1 MSQFKDANNESWQVV
16 FDGLLLDDVFQATD
30 VDLADI
36 SAGGLADIEQ
46 DAKKLVRVL
55 TVVCGDELKERGIS
69 ARDFSRRICG
79 EAITRAQVA
88 IVSAAA
94 NFFPPKQWSEILS
107 RLDQQRTF
115 NEQWAAMQPLV
126 AKLNQP
132 SMPSAMREAVMSAIA
147 QGIDKGMTAQ
157 TGTST
162 SPNSTDTEASATG
175 QDVTQQ
181 TLAPNVLE
189 NSGLLPVG

>member
-157 TGTST
+157 TATST

>member
-16 FDGLLLDDVFQATD
+16 FDGLLLDEVFQATD

-55 TVVCGDELKERGIS
+55 TVVCGDELKERGIA
-69 ARDFSRRICG
+69 ARDFSRRIYG
-79 EAITRAQVA
+79 ESITRAQVA

-107 RLDQQRTF
+107 RLDQQRGF

-126 AKLNQP
+126 SKLNHP
-132 SMPSAMREAVMSAIA
+132 SLPSAMKEAVMAAIA
-147 QGIDKGMTAQ
+147 QGIDKGMTAP
-157 TGTST
+157 TATST
-162 SPNSTDTEASATG
+162 SPNSTATEASATG
-175 QDVTQQ
+175 QDPTPP
-181 TLAPNVLE
+181 TLAPSVLE

>member
-16 FDGLLLDDVFQATD
+16 FDGLLLDEVFQATD

-55 TVVCGDELKERGIS
+55 TVVCGDELKERGIA
-69 ARDFSRRICG
+69 ARDFSRRIYG
-79 EAITRAQVA
+79 ESITRAQVA

-107 RLDQQRTF
+107 RLDQQRGF

-126 AKLNQP
+126 SKLNHP
-132 SMPSAMREAVMSAIA
+132 SLPSAMKEAVMSAIA
-147 QGIDKGMTAQ
+147 QGIDKGMTAP
-157 TGTST
+157 TATST
-162 SPNSTDTEASATG
+162 SPNSTATEASATG
-175 QDVTQQ
+175 QDPTPP
-181 TLAPNVLE
+181 TLAPSVLE

>member
-16 FDGLLLDDVFQATD
+16 FDGLLLDEVFQATD

-55 TVVCGDELKERGIS
+55 TVVCGDELKERGIA
-69 ARDFSRRICG
+69 ARDFSRRIYG
-79 EAITRAQVA
+79 ESITRAQVA

-107 RLDQQRTF
+107 RLDQQRGF

-126 AKLNQP
+126 SKLNQP
-132 SMPSAMREAVMSAIA
+132 SMPAAMREAVMAAIA
-147 QGIDKGMTAQ
+147 QGIDKGMTAP
-157 TGTST
+157 TATST
-162 SPNSTDTEASATG
+162 SPNSTATEASATG
-175 QDVTQQ
+175 QEPTPP
-181 TLAPNVLE
+181 TLAPSVLE